1 MTEKNLYVR
10 CDQETYDMAH
20 AIAKNES
27 RSLNKQLIY
36 MIHEYA
42 NLHEIKTEVVS
53 EPPEKEEA
61 DKSYPNSMGK
71 ELYESGKIPL
81 EDYSAEE
88 DQFAGNQGR
97 SIEMGLTKEEF
108 ENLDYDEP
116 TESGLQKL
124 SEIKKSDSAD

>member
-20 AIAKNES
+20 AIAKKES

-53 EPPEKEEA
+53 EPPDNEE
-61 DKSYPNSMGK
+61 Y
-71 ELYESGKIPL
+71 
-81 EDYSAEE
+81 
-88 DQFAGNQGR
+88 FAGNQGR

-124 SEIKKSDSAD
+124 SEIKKSDFAD

>member
-20 AIAKNES
+20 AIAKKES

-42 NLHEIKTEVVS
+42 KEMRSYQEQY
-53 EPPEKEEA
+53 EKEQA
-61 DKSYPNSMGK
+61 DALGHSENK
-71 ELYESGKIPL
+71 ELYESGKTPL
-81 EDYSAEE
+81 EDYLAEE

-97 SIEMGLTKEEF
+97 SIEMGLTTEEF

>member
-36 MIHEYA
+36 MIHKYA
-42 NLHEIKTEVVS
+42 KEMRSYQEQF
-53 EPPEKEEA
+53 EKEEA

-71 ELYESGKIPL
+71 EL
-81 EDYSAEE
+81 
-88 DQFAGNQGR
+88 
-97 SIEMGLTKEEF
+97 
-108 ENLDYDEP
+108 
-116 TESGLQKL
+116 
-124 SEIKKSDSAD
+124 

>member
-36 MIHEYA
+36 MIHKYA
-42 NLHEIKTEVVS
+42 KEMRSYQEQF
-53 EPPEKEEA
+53 EKEEA
-61 DKSYPNSMGK
+61 DKSYPHSMGK

-97 SIEMGLTKEEF
+97 SIEMGMTKEEF
-108 ENLDYDEP
+108 EHLDYDEP

>member
-10 CDQETYDMAH
+10 CDQETYEMAH
-20 AIAKNES
+20 AIAKKES

-42 NLHEIKTEVVS
+42 KEMRSYIEQY
-53 EPPEKEEA
+53 EKEQA
-61 DKSYPNSMGK
+61 DALGHSENEEP
-71 ELYESGKIPL
+71 YEK
-81 EDYSAEE
+81 DYLAEE

-97 SIEMGLTKEEF
+97 SIEMGMTKEEF
-108 ENLDYDEP
+108 ENHDYDES

>member
-36 MIHEYA
+36 MIHKYA
-42 NLHEIKTEVVS
+42 
-53 EPPEKEEA
+53 KEMRSYQEQFEREQA
-61 DKSYPNSMGK
+61 DKGYPESK
-71 ELYESGKIPL
+71 ELYESGKISA
-81 EDYSAEE
+81 EDYLAKE

>member
-20 AIAKNES
+20 AIAKKES

-42 NLHEIKTEVVS
+42 KEMRSYIEQY
-53 EPPEKEEA
+53 EKEQA
-61 DKSYPNSMGK
+61 DALGHSENEEP
-71 ELYESGKIPL
+71 YEK
-81 EDYSAEE
+81 DYLAEE

-97 SIEMGLTKEEF
+97 SIEMGMTKEEF
-108 ENLDYDEP
+108 ENLDYDES

>member
-36 MIHEYA
+36 MIHKYA
-42 NLHEIKTEVVS
+42 KELDLHEMRSEDSGYAGTPYETEGR
-53 EPPEKEEA
+53 A
-61 DKSYPNSMGK
+61 DK
-71 ELYESGKIPL
+71 YEAIHPDNK
-81 EDYSAEE
+81 DY
-88 DQFAGNQGR
+88 FAGNQGR
-97 SIEMGLTKEEF
+97 SIEMGMTKEEF